1 MFNFVRLSDGGI
13 ERIATVRSEV
23 AVLADIGRRLLPDSP
38 VDFNVFKR
46 HQKVREAIARVVPG
60 MEELADIDVAKRD
73 FTIRGRLKHTPEFNM
88 PEGKARFAVS
98 PSTNEKSADY
108 PFTLMTLRSEG
119 QFNSIIYEEPDSY
132 RGVDNRWTVMLN
144 TQDALELG
152 VSEGDRVDLK
162 SEFGK
167 MKAVLVKLF
176 NLPRGS
182 VAAYYPEAN
191 ALASRRCDPRSHTP
205 QFKSTPVQIV
215 KTGVY

>member
-1 MFNFVRLSDGGI
+1 
-13 ERIATVRSEV
+13 
-23 AVLADIGRRLLPDSP
+23 
-38 VDFNVFKR
+38 
-46 HQKVREAIARVVPG
+46 
-60 MEELADIDVAKRD
+60 
-73 FTIRGRLKHTPEFNM
+73 
-88 PEGKARFAVS
+88 
-98 PSTNEKSADY
+98 
-108 PFTLMTLRSEG
+108 MTLRSEG